1 MGTIAEKLAYLKA
14 TKEAIRQAIV
24 GKGVTVAQNDT
35 FRSYAAKIQAIS
47 LGTDTTDAT
56 AIAADILTGKTA
68 YASQGKIT
76 GTMANKGAVSPAA
89 LSAGGSYTIPQGYHN
104 GSGKVTAQSLSSQT
118 SGTATASDILNGL
131 TAWVNGSKLTGT
143 YTPPS
148 SYSYDS
154 GEGSLPSLGGGNTYN
169 LKVSVDFEPDLI
181 VMYEYP
187 RYSLNISTIYLYVI
201 FGDYECNLRANSN
214 GMTKDIFTITK
225 TGFTVSALGAGNPY
239 EWHAYKF

>member
-1 MGTIAEKLAYLKA
+1 MTISEELNRLQNAKTDIK
-14 TKEAIRQAIV
+14 QAIT
-24 GKGVTVAQNDT
+24 GKGVAVPDNIKMDG
-35 FRSYAAKIQAIS
+35 FAALINQIIS
-47 LGTDTTDAT
+47 GTDTSDAT

-154 GEGSLPSLGGGNTYN
+154 GEGRLPSFGGGDTYN

-181 VMYEYP
+181 VMYEHP

>member
-1 MGTIAEKLAYLKA
+1 MTISEELNRLQNAKTDIK
-14 TKEAIRQAIV
+14 QAIT
-24 GKGVTVAQNDT
+24 GKGVAVPDNIKMDG
-35 FRSYAAKIQAIS
+35 FAALINQIIS
-47 LGTDTTDAT
+47 GTDTSDAT

-148 SYSYDS
+148 SYSYQTGTGKLGS
-154 GEGSLPSLGGGNTYN
+154 GGLAYN
-169 LKVSVDFEPDLI
+169 LNISVDFEPNLI
-181 VMYEYP
+181 IMYEYSGTTVS
-187 RYSLNISTIYLYVI
+187 RIYLYAV
-201 FGDYECNLRANSN
+201 FERLTCNLRGNDSGWSKDVFTLRSGKFVVETTLTGAN
-214 GMTKDIFTITK
+214 
-225 TGFTVSALGAGNPY
+225 Y

>member
-1 MGTIAEKLAYLKA
+1 MTISEELNRLQNAKTDIK
-14 TKEAIRQAIV
+14 QAIT
-24 GKGVTVAQNDT
+24 GKGVAVPDNIKMDG
-35 FRSYAAKIQAIS
+35 FAALINQIIS
-47 LGTDTTDAT
+47 GTDTSDAT

-148 SYSYDS
+148 SYSYQTGTGKLSS
-154 GEGSLPSLGGGNTYN
+154 GGLAYN
-169 LKVSVDFEPDLI
+169 LNISVDFEPNLI
-181 VMYEYP
+181 IMYEYSGTTVS
-187 RYSLNISTIYLYVI
+187 RIYIYAVFDRLT
-201 FGDYECNLRANSN
+201 CNLKGN
-214 GMTKDIFTITK
+214 GSGWTKDVFTLRSGK
-225 TGFTVSALGAGNPY
+225 FVVETVLSGASY